1 MPRYTVML
9 DKQARKDYEEL
20 KRQGYGQKADAI
32 LSQLQENPFEPPYE
46 KLCGEYRGF
55 YSRRVNRTDRVVYEI
70 REGACEDGSD
80 AVVVSRMRTH
90 YRGMFSMLML

>member
-32 LSQLQENPFEPPYE
+32 LSQLQENPFDPPYE

-55 YSRRVNRTDRVVYEI
+55 YSRWVNRTDRVVYEI

>member
-70 REGACEDGSD
+70 RERACEDGSD